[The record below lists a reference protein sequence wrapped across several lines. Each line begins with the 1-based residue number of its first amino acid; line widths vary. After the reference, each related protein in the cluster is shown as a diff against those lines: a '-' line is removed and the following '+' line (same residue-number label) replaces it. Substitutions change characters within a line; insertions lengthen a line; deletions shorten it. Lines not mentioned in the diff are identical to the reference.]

1 MPIKQ
6 KAKEL
11 RWQPKDQNDPY
22 GYNRR
27 PETHAGELVYCV
39 KDTLKDFQK
48 NKIYKIKAITK
59 PNWSTKVKIEGIKG
73 THNWNSFDF
82 IENNV
87 ALLRDYQINQVMDID
102 NQISTT
108 IEGRK
113 IDTMPNKEFVLT
125 QMIMY
130 NFQYKIGSV
139 GDTPKSIGYHNF
151 IATLVKKYSKYG
163 VEVSD
168 FEKIAEM
175 PLKEIIEFFD
185 F

>member
-1 MPIKQ
+1 MPVKQ

-22 GYNRR
+22 GLNRR
-27 PETHAGELVYCV
+27 PQTHAGELVYCV

>member
-1 MPIKQ
+1 MPVKQ

-73 THNWNSFDF
+73 THNWNNFDF

-130 NFQYKIGSV
+130 NFQHKIGSV

-151 IATLVKKYSKYG
+151 IAALVKKYSKYG

-175 PLKEIIEFFD
+175 PLKEIIDFFD